1 VGTWTELV
9 IRPQQNWSFAPN
21 RTGHSPPTELVI
33 RLSTPST
40 LRETNSAMP
49 AKSDEAREKKRKR
62 DRENKAAKKAV
73 FL

>member
-9 IRPQQNWSFAPN
+9 IRPHQNWSFAQP
-21 RTGHSPPTELVI
+21 ELVI

-62 DRENKAAKKAV
+62 DRENKAAKKAM